1 MSKKSLYAQYMEEL
15 DGTEFIEY
23 DWGFLSYRIE
33 QNHVYIEDVYV
44 IKSERGTNKWK
55 KLWQDVEDVARSN
68 GFNKVTGSVVP
79 TRKNS
84 TWMTKFMFKLG
95 FKIYSS
101 DINIIY
107 FVKEIN

>member
-1 MSKKSLYAQYMEEL
+1 MSKKSLYAQYMKEL
-15 DGTEFIEY
+15 DGAEFIEY
-23 DWGFLSYRIE
+23 EWGFVSYKVE
-33 QNHVYIEDVYV
+33 LNHVYIEDVFV
-44 IKSERGTNKWK
+44 VESERGNNKWEI
-55 KLWQDVEDVARSN
+55 LWKDVEEVAKGLGLKRI
-68 GFNKVTGSVVP
+68 TGSVVP
-79 TRKNS
+79 SRANS